1 MPARNI
7 DNSRL
12 AQWRAGLAVSLVLCR
27 VWAHAAQEP
36 LARADKEA
44 YTDQRYSFVV
54 DRVLTPLEEQHV
66 FSVIRYD
73 VESLNLAELDEQ
85 VRRQDSQ
92 SGGRGNIAVLYPDIS
107 GPFQSVFSKIIEGIE
122 AQSPGRVL
130 SVPVAANVDAA
141 EINNQLKRS
150 GAKVVIALGRQGLK
164 TAASL
169 DRDMPVVVGGVL
181 SVPEADSRNLT
192 GISLTPDPALL
203 FTRLKSLLPNVKRVF
218 VVYDPQHN
226 EWLMRLARDAA
237 KAQGLELV
245 TYEAHDLA
253 SALRLYAT
261 VFAYTDGRR
270 DAIWL
275 PQDSTTV
282 DDSAVLPLVLRE
294 CWNRNVAFFSSSYLH
309 VKKGALFTLY
319 PNNVELGRT
328 LAASALGLLSGELR
342 KRGIAPLREMHT
354 AINLRTASHI
364 GLNISYQQQRSF
376 DYVFPEP

>member
-1 MPARNI
+1 MLWSAW
-7 DNSRL
+7 
-12 AQWRAGLAVSLVLCR
+12 AQ
-27 VWAHAAQEP
+27 AAQEP
-36 LARADKEA
+36 HSSAVTGA
-44 YTDQRYSFVV
+44 YSDQRYSFVMN
-54 DRVLTPLEEQHV
+54 RVLTPLEEGHTLR
-66 FSVIRYD
+66 VIRYD

-85 VRRQDSQ
+85 IRRQDSQ
-92 SGGRGNIAVLYPDIS
+92 SGGKGGIAVLYPDIG
-107 GPFQSVFSKIIEGIE
+107 GPFQGVFGKIIEGIE

-130 SVPVAANVDAA
+130 SVPVGANVDAA

-164 TAASL
+164 TAAGL
-169 DRDMPVVVGGVL
+169 DRDLPVVVGGVL
-181 SVPEADSRNLT
+181 SVPDADSRNLT
-192 GISLTPDPALL
+192 GISLTPDPVLL
-203 FTRLKSLLPNVKRVF
+203 FTRLKSLLPNVKRVI

-226 EWLMRLARDAA
+226 EWLIRLARDAA

-245 TYEAHDLA
+245 AHEARDLA
-253 SALRLYAT
+253 SALRLYDAA
-261 VFAYTDGRR
+261 FASAEGRR
-270 DAIWL
+270 DAVWL
-275 PQDSTTV
+275 PQDPTTV
-282 DDSAVLPLVLRE
+282 DDSTVLPLVLKE

-328 LAASALGLLSGELR
+328 LAASALGLLSGEVR
-342 KRGIAPLREMHT
+342 KRGMSPLREMHT